1 MAGAQ
6 KIDPED
12 TLIVFDEI
20 QECPMADQ
28 TNRLLS
34 LCEKM

>member
-12 TLIVFDEI
+12 TLIVFDEF
-20 QECPMADQ
+20 QECPMADR
-28 TNRLLS
+28 TDRLIA

>member
-20 QECPMADQ
+20 QECPMADR
-28 TNRLLS
+28 TDRLIA

>member
-28 TNRLLS
+28 TDRLITLF
-34 LCEKM
+34 EKM